1 MKICFT
7 RIIIVNWGY
16 RLLQMRNDGPK
27 VIDHFVSKSYKCCN
41 MGNFYKKKFRIAV
54 VGIFMFVQLYA
65 P

>member
-16 RLLQMRNDGPK
+16 GLLQMRNDGPK

-41 MGNFYKKKFRIAV
+41 MGNFYKKNSV
-54 VGIFMFVQLYA
+54 LL
-65 P
+65 